1 MDESASESG
10 ERDGGAKAELRGI
23 FLARRKAI
31 PAGRRAEAAARV
43 AERLFAAPELAG
55 ARRVFTCLSFGDELD
70 LEPLI
75 DRLLSEGREL
85 YVPRTARRDPVIHVH
100 RFPCALETLSFG
112 LVQPRRGEPE
122 LAPDAIDSTL
132 DLALVAG
139 VAFDQRGFRLGYG
152 AGYFDRFL
160 AGRRFPALGLAF
172 DEQIVERLPVE
183 PHDVAMRAVLT
194 PSARIEPASL
204 EPAR

>member
-1 MDESASESG
+1 MTSEESTVARKSV
-10 ERDGGAKAELRGI
+10 LRRAL
-23 FLARRKAI
+23 LARRAAL
-31 PAGRRAEAAARV
+31 PATERRAAAAAV
-43 AERLFAAPELAG
+43 AERLFSAPELAG

-70 LEPLI
+70 LWPIVE
-75 DRLLSEGREL
+75 RLQAEGREL
-85 YVPRTARRDPVIHVH
+85 YVPRTKRGDTTLHIH

-112 LVQPRRGEPE
+112 LVQPRAGEPE
-122 LAPDAIDSTL
+122 LAGEAVDATL

-139 VAFDQRGFRLGYG
+139 VAFDRRGYRLGYG

-172 DEQIVERLPVE
+172 DEQIVDELPVE

-194 PSARIEPASL
+194 PSARIEAAAGERP
-204 EPAR
+204 R